1 MILHVC
7 DRCKK
12 QIKWTKEVRTVVS
25 DPGSLY
31 HFTKSMNFAK
41 LVLRSSAISAK
52 ARLSARWV
60 KMIDPNLVPFLWLLA
75 YGVCL
80 WIYYKA

>member
-31 HFTKSMNFAK
+31 HFTKKYEFCETCFK
-41 LVLRSSAISAK
+41 EFRDLCEGKAI
-52 ARLSARWV
+52 REV
-60 KMIDPNLVPFLWLLA
+60 GQND
-75 YGVCL
+75 
-80 WIYYKA
+80 